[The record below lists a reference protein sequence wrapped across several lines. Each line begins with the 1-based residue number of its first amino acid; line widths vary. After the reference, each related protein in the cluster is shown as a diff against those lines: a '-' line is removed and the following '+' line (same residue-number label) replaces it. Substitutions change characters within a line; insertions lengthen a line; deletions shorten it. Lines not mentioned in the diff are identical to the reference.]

1 MSRPKLSEAE
11 LLERN
16 RVALENAE
24 QQPEIA
30 SAMSELGYDATKIA
44 EGKTLLAENQQAYN
58 FNKTEDDETSE
69 AYNSFTANYDA
80 IDEIY
85 RKHRKK
91 AKVIY
96 RKDPLM
102 LAKLN
107 IDGSIP
113 RSYAKWLEAVQK
125 FYTEAIADTAI
136 QEKLASLKISLE
148 ELNATQA
155 QIGELKTTR
164 ASYRREVGESQEATK
179 KKDAAF
185 AKIDDWMSEFYAVAR
200 IALEDQPQLLEAL
213 GKVVKS

>member
-1 MSRPKLSEAE
+1 MTRPKLSEAE

-30 SAMSELGYDATKIA
+30 SAMSDLGYDAAKIA
-44 EGKTLLAENQQAYN
+44 EGKTLLAETQQTYG

-69 AYNSFTANYDA
+69 AYSSFAANRDA
-80 IDEIY
+80 VDEIY

-107 IDGSIP
+107 IDGQIP
-113 RSYAKWLEAVQK
+113 ESYAKWLEVVQK

-136 QEKLASLKISLE
+136 QEKLAGLKISLE
-148 ELNATQA
+148 ELTATQA
-155 QIGELKTTR
+155 QIEELKNARTI
-164 ASYRREVGESQEATK
+164 YRREVGESQEATK

-185 AKIDDWMSEFYAVAR
+185 AKMDDWMSEFYAVAR

-213 GKVVKS
+213 GKIVKS

>member
-1 MSRPKLSEAE
+1 MTRPKLSEAE

-30 SAMSELGYDATKIA
+30 SAMVDIGYDATKIA
-44 EGKTLLAENQQAYN
+44 EGKNLLAETQQAYN

-69 AYNSFTANYDA
+69 AYSSFEANYDA

-85 RKHRKK
+85 RKHRRK

-102 LAKLN
+102 LEKLN
-107 IDGSIP
+107 IDGHMP
-113 RSYAKWLEAVQK
+113 ESYAKWLEVVEK

-136 QEKLASLKISLE
+136 QEKLARLKIEVE
-148 ELNATQA
+148 ELNAVQA
-155 QIGELKTTR
+155 RIGELKTAR
-164 ASYRREVGESQEATK
+164 ANYRREVGESQEATK

-185 AKIDDWMSEFYAVAR
+185 AKMDNWMSEFYAFAR

>member
-1 MSRPKLSEAE
+1 MTRPKLSEAA

-24 QQPEIA
+24 LQPEIA
-30 SAMSELGYDATKIA
+30 SAMTDIGYDATKIA
-44 EGKTLLAENQQAYN
+44 EGKNLLAATQQAYG

-69 AYNSFTANYDA
+69 AYSSFEVNYDA

-85 RKHRKK
+85 RKHRRK

-102 LAKLN
+102 LEKLN
-107 IDGSIP
+107 IDGQMP
-113 RSYAKWLEAVQK
+113 ESYAKWLEVVEK

-136 QEKLASLKISLE
+136 QEKLARLKIEVE
-148 ELNATQA
+148 ELNAVQA
-155 QIGELKTTR
+155 QIGELKIAR
-164 ASYRREVGESQEATK
+164 AAYRREVGESQEATK

-185 AKIDDWMSEFYAVAR
+185 AKMDDWMSEFYAFAR

>member
-113 RSYAKWLEAVQK
+113 RSYANGSKQCK
-125 FYTEAIADTAI
+125 NSTR
-136 QEKLASLKISLE
+136 KLLPIRLSRK
-148 ELNATQA
+148 NWQA
-155 QIGELKTTR
+155 
-164 ASYRREVGESQEATK
+164 
-179 KKDAAF
+179 
-185 AKIDDWMSEFYAVAR
+185 
-200 IALEDQPQLLEAL
+200 
-213 GKVVKS
+213 

>member
-113 RSYAKWLEAVQK
+113 RSYAKWLETVQK

-148 ELNATQA
+148 ELNSTQA
-155 QIGELKTTR
+155 QIGELKTAR
-164 ASYRREVGESQEATK
+164 ANYRREVGESQEATK